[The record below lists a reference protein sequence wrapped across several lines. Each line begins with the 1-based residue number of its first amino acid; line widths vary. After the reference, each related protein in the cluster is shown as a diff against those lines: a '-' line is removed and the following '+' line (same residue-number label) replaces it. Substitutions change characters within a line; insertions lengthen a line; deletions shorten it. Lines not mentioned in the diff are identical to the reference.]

1 MEPQIE
7 QLESKKLIG
16 IRMEMSLSDNKT
28 GVLWQK
34 FMPRR
39 AEVKNRV
46 SADFIS
52 MQNYGEDWNFSPIET
67 FEKWATVEVSSFEK
81 TPPTMETHLLCGGKY
96 AVFIHHGPASEAPK
110 TMQYIFGEWF
120 PKSKYLLDSREHFEI
135 LPEGYSPIDPQ
146 AKEEIW
152 IPIKDRI

>member
-1 MEPQIE
+1 MEPRIE
-7 QLESKKLIG
+7 ILETKKLIG

-28 GVLWQK
+28 GELWQK

-46 SADFIS
+46 SADVIS
-52 MQNYGEDWNFSPIET
+52 MQNYREDWNFSPTET
-67 FEKWATVEVSSFEK
+67 FEKWAIVEVSSFEE
-81 TPPTMETHLLCGGKY
+81 TPSTMETYLLHGGKY
-96 AVFIHHGPASEAPK
+96 AVFIHHGPASEAAM

-146 AKEEIW
+146 ATEEIW
-152 IPIKDRI
+152 IPIKE